1 MRNNRIDRI
10 ISESIDRVL
19 FESQGEINA
28 YINAIKAGVYDKLLK
43 REGLTWIYRLGNRGD
58 IRQLLHVAEARY
70 NELTGDERTIYHE
83 PRTYVPDSFFDPD
96 MGNH

>member
-28 YINAIKAGVYDKLLK
+28 YINYIQRPACIMIKLIDS
-43 REGLTWIYRLGNRGD
+43 
-58 IRQLLHVAEARY
+58 
-70 NELTGDERTIYHE
+70 YH
-83 PRTYVPDSFFDPD
+83 PAAN
-96 MGNH
+96 GCNNL